1 MIANQVGN
9 RYAEAIYEIAE
20 STGKIKEVYEVL
32 NNLMELYKTDTDFR
46 TFITHPLI
54 DVDEKKKFLK
64 DMYQSADEQVLDI
77 VFYIMDK
84 KRMRYIRSIVAE
96 YLKIYYFNHQI
107 VDVEATF
114 AVEPTK
120 AQQDKLIANLEKKTG
135 KKVKLA
141 IKIDK
146 SIIGGGILRM
156 GDTVMDGS
164 IRKELEALKR
174 N

>member
-32 NNLMELYKTDTDFR
+32 NNLMELYKKDTDFR

-54 DVDEKKKFLK
+54 DIDEKKKVLK

>member
-54 DVDEKKKFLK
+54 DNDEKKKVLK

-120 AQQDKLIANLEKKTG
+120 AQQDKLIENLEKKTG

>member
-54 DVDEKKKFLK
+54 DIDEKKKFLK

>member
-54 DVDEKKKFLK
+54 DIDEKKKVLK

>member
-54 DVDEKKKFLK
+54 DNDEKKKVLK

>member
-32 NNLMELYKTDTDFR
+32 NNLMELYKTDTEFR

-54 DVDEKKKFLK
+54 DIDEKKKVLK
-64 DMYQSADEQVLDI
+64 DMYKSADEQVLDI

-120 AQQDKLIANLEKKTG
+120 AQQDKLIENLEKKTG

-141 IKIDK
+141 VKIDK